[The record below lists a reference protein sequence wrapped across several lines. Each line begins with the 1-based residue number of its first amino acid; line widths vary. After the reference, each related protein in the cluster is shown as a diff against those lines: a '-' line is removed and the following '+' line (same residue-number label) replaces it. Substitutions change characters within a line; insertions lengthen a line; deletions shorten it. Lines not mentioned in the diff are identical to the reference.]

1 MKTINLKNVTKK
13 LAGREVLS
21 DISYEFRAGQIY
33 GLKGKNGCGKTMLM
47 RSIAGL
53 VEPTYGTVTIDGKV
67 LYKDIDVPLSMG
79 LLIENPKFYDN
90 WSAVKN
96 LVMLEELRGEYDIEE
111 IRSCIKSVGLDPDD
125 KRTVK
130 KFSLGMKQRLGIAAA
145 TVGMPELVLLD
156 EPINAIDGQ
165 GVQNMTE
172 YIKSLKSDDRIII
185 IACHDENE
193 MNILADTII
202 NMSEGK
208 IMV

>member
-47 RSIAGL
+47 RSIAGP